1 MRTLLTLVLLSV
13 SSLLMAQ
20 KSNLDSVNTDH
31 SVLQAFISQLADQ
44 DIAVDIIMS
53 QYMNIE
59 HPSADIYDYLEVSLE
74 EIRINLMTKNIADI
88 LYIPYNKMPK
98 KDIKDIYVEGLNS
111 NDIYFLYYKNRQML
125 ALYLEDNKV
134 ASFTLV
140 ANGKGKAHFVLY

>member
-59 HPSADIYDYLEVSLE
+59 QPTADIYDYLEVSLE

-88 LYIPYNKMPK
+88 LYIPYNKMAK
-98 KDIKDIYVEGLNS
+98 KDIKDIDIEGLNS

>member
-44 DIAVDIIMS
+44 DIAVDIILS

-59 HPSADIYDYLEVSLE
+59 HPTADIYDYLEVSLE

-88 LYIPYNKMPK
+88 LYIPYNKMAK
-98 KDIKDIYVEGLNS
+98 KDIKDIDVDNLYQEKNS
-111 NDIYFLYYKNRQML
+111 RKQSSQWLGCLTMKETFIGQ
-125 ALYLEDNKV
+125 E
-134 ASFTLV
+134 
-140 ANGKGKAHFVLY
+140 KAY

>member
-59 HPSADIYDYLEVSLE
+59 QPTADIYDYLEVSLE

-88 LYIPYNKMPK
+88 LYIPYNKKKK
-98 KDIKDIYVEGLNS
+98 KDIKDIDIEGLNS